1 MVAAACQQGMSAL
14 ALIDRDGFYGA
25 MEFAEAAATSGL
37 PTVFGAELTLAP
49 ERILTVLARGVEGYT
64 SLSRFIT
71 QARMRGSKDVTIY
84 PPLAE
89 IVEGM
94 GKNCRFLLNHS
105 WCTDESQLEIFDP
118 DTVVLEY
125 GVTMRPE
132 DVDHHELLDSIRQRY
147 GFMAIASAVPS
158 AVDRVSARVAGAKQA
173 LAQRESLPQATPR
186 LHPMGSTWMRGGD
199 ELAGS
204 VDKQLLDAS
213 VEVARDCAFVLD
225 LVAPNLPRWPVPDE
239 MAHLTGLVNV
249 RFDARYRG
257 RSEDVKNRA
266 RAQIDHELAVIKELG
281 FPGYFLIVDD
291 IVSFC
296 RTNNILCQGRGS
308 AANSVVC
315 FVLGITNVE
324 PISTGLLF
332 ERFLSRDR
340 EGPPDIDID
349 IESGRRDAVIAYVY
363 DTYGRDNAA
372 QVANGS
378 PTALKQR
385 FATPPAPLATPTPAP
400 TLGPLIPTKPPTQC
414 DSLRNNSKGNLDT

>member
-25 MEFAEAAATSGL
+25 MEFAEAAANSGL

-49 ERILTVLARGVEGYT
+49 RQILTVLARGVEGYT
-64 SLSRFIT
+64 SLFHLII
-71 QARMRGSKDVTIY
+71 QARMRGSEDVTIY
-84 PPLAE
+84 PPLAD

-94 GKNCRFLLNHS
+94 GKNCRFLLKHS
-105 WCTDESQLEIFDP
+105 WCTDETQLEIFDP
-118 DTVVLEY
+118 NTVVLEY
-125 GVTMRPE
+125 CVTMRPE
-132 DVDHHELLDSIRQRY
+132 RSRSSIR
-147 GFMAIASAVPS
+147 
-158 AVDRVSARVAGAKQA
+158 ARRWSETSLSEQ
-173 LAQRESLPQATPR
+173 ESLQQAAPCLPPR
-186 LHPMGSTWMRGGD
+186 GSTWMRGGD

-225 LVAPNLPRWPVPDE
+225 LVAPNLPRWPVLDE
-239 MAHLTGLVNV
+239 MAHLTGLGNA

-257 RSEDVKNRA
+257 RSADVKNRA

-291 IVSFC
+291 IVGFC
-296 RTNNILCQGRGS
+296 YINNILCQGRGS

-315 FVLGITNVE
+315 FVFGITNIE

-340 EGPPDIDID
+340 EGP
-349 IESGRRDAVIAYVY
+349 R
-363 DTYGRDNAA
+363 
-372 QVANGS
+372 
-378 PTALKQR
+378 
-385 FATPPAPLATPTPAP
+385 
-400 TLGPLIPTKPPTQC
+400 
-414 DSLRNNSKGNLDT
+414 